1 MENHLCHAHKYF
13 LKNVLDPIN
22 NRPFF
27 LPQGILGG
35 GQRLLGEVYLLLVAR
50 QNAVIREHL
59 FRIGERNPEGRYR
72 SLRIFGGLH
81 CLGSVYRGGKCRL
94 IRQEPIRADALKHS
108 GQKLA

>member
-72 SLRIFGGLH
+72 SLRIFALAASTAAASAALSARSPSGLT
-81 CLGSVYRGGKCRL
+81 R
-94 IRQEPIRADALKHS
+94 
-108 GQKLA
+108 

>member
-72 SLRIFGGLH
+72 SLRIFGGLP
-81 CLGSVYRGGKCRL
+81 LPWQRL
-94 IRQEPIRADALKHS
+94 PRRQVPALSARSPS
-108 GQKLA
+108 GLTR